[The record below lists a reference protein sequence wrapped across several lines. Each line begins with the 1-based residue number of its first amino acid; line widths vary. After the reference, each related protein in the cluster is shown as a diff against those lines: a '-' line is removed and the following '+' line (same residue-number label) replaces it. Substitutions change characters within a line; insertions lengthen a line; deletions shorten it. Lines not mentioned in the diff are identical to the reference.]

1 MNSCLYECTVMH
13 RRLVPLKNEF
23 VYRIFLFAIDL
34 DELPDLARRVPVFH
48 HNEPGLY
55 AFRDDDH
62 FPLVPGDARANAEAF
77 LTASGIL
84 EKPARILLLTN
95 ARFLGYTFNPISI
108 WFCQRAD
115 GSPLAAIA
123 EVGNTFGEQK
133 PFLVPFQDGVF
144 HLRAPK
150 HFYVSPFSELD
161 LEFDFRFELPGERL
175 AVWIDDYKGTE
186 KTLISV
192 LTGGRAEF
200 TTSNLLGFTLK
211 YPFITL
217 KTIGLIHW
225 HALLLWFKRAPFHLK
240 EANTHLQ
247 KNVLRP
253 HASLRDRPRE

>member
-1 MNSCLYECTVMH
+1 MH
-13 RRLVPLKNEF
+13 RRLVPLRNEF

-34 DELPDLARRVPVFH
+34 DELPELPRRVPIFH

-77 LTASGIL
+77 LARHGIS

-133 PFLVPFQDGVF
+133 PYLVPFKEGVF
-144 HLRAPK
+144 HLRTPK
-150 HFYVSPFSELD
+150 YFYVSPFSDLD
-161 LEFDFRFELPGERL
+161 LDFDFRFEAPGDRL
-175 AVWIDDYKGTE
+175 AVWIDDYKGSE
-186 KTLISV
+186 KTLISA
-192 LTGGRAEF
+192 LSGRRVEF
-200 TTSNLLGFTLK
+200 TTANLLAFTIK

-225 HALLLWFKRAPFHLK
+225 HALLLWLKRAPFHFK
-240 EANTHLQ
+240 EANPHLQ
-247 KNVLRP
+247 KDVLRP
-253 HASLRDRPRE
+253 HESLRGVAEKDKN